1 MVSSTKNFE
10 TEINGLRGVA
20 VILVILFHYQIYP
33 FSGGFIGVDIFFVI
47 SGYLI
52 GKIINNNIFN
62 FKNYKNFILNRIKRI
77 FPGLLGLLI
86 FTFILSSLLLAPN
99 HFQDFVKSIIYNF
112 LLIPN
117 YFFWSQSNYFDISS
131 YYKPLLHTWSLGVE
145 YHFYLFWPLFIWLL
159 SSIIKKNYVK
169 NVILVLLI
177 LFIIFITEY
186 LKRFAPIFEYKFL
199 YGKYVNDTIFFLSPF
214 RLFEFILG
222 YLLTINSFRVK
233 KNFLN
238 ECIFLIGILLIIF
251 ASINFDQNTFFPGI
265 SALIPTLGA
274 FFLIF
279 SKKSIFFGYLLRNKI
294 INFFGNISF
303 SLYLYHWPIFIFYKY
318 YKFKELIFLEKF
330 FCLVISVFLAY
341 LSFVFIEKNYLKM
354 KIFIFEKKLIYLTSL
369 IFILSFSVLL
379 TKGWE
384 FRLKDFE
391 KNIYSDK
398 DNSYGGNCKVLS
410 DPKKNDDCIFGNKN
424 KIDFLLVGD
433 SHGKALYNGIEL
445 FSKKNNY
452 NFLTYEDMCKVYPN
466 LSLSIKNC
474 KIAISPPEIII
485 LGKKFYNYHFKN
497 KNLETV
503 AERYVNKMLEIKQ
516 NELFKNVNK
525 IIVFGQVPEF
535 YSSFGDLTSC
545 YTRPFYINK
554 KVCDEYY
561 NYSVFEEL
569 DDIFKINQGLDQK
582 RTLNKYLKKHIENN
596 SSQDLKLY
604 FFDPFEKICELKRCD
619 QVINGKMIYSDSTH
633 LSVFGSKYLVGK
645 FENDLLKVI
654 KN

>member
-10 TEINGLRGVA
+10 IEINGLRGVA

-52 GKIINNNIFN
+52 GKIINNNTFN
-62 FKNYKNFILNRIKRI
+62 FKNYKDFLLNRIKRI

-99 HFQDFVKSIIYNF
+99 HFKDFVESIIYN
-112 LLIPN
+112 LLIIPN

-145 YHFYLFWPLFIWLL
+145 YHFYLLWPIFIWVL
-159 SSIIKKNYVK
+159 SSLIKKNYLK
-169 NVILVLLI
+169 NVALVLLI
-177 LFIIFITEY
+177 ILIIFITEY

-222 YLLTINSFRVK
+222 YLLTINSFRLK
-233 KNFLN
+233 KNFFN
-238 ECIFLIGILLIIF
+238 ECIFLIGILFIIF

-279 SKKSIFFGYLLRNKI
+279 SKKSIFFGYLLRNRI

-330 FCLVISVFLAY
+330 LCLVISVFLAY

-354 KIFIFEKKLIYLTSL
+354 KIFIFEKKLIYFTSL
-369 IFILSFSVLL
+369 IIILSFSVLL

-391 KNIYSDK
+391 KNIYLDK
-398 DNSYGGNCKVLS
+398 DNTYGGNCKILS

-424 KIDFLLVGD
+424 KIDFLLIGD

-445 FSKKNNY
+445 FSKRNNY

-466 LSLSIKNC
+466 LSSSIKNC
-474 KIAISPPEIII
+474 KIEISPPEIII
-485 LGKKFYNYHFKN
+485 LGKKFYNYQFKN

-503 AERYVNKMLEIKQ
+503 AENYVNKILEIKQ
-516 NELFKNVNK
+516 NDLFKNVNK
-525 IIVFGQVPEF
+525 IIIFGQVPEF
-535 YSSFGDLTSC
+535 YSSFGDLLSC

-561 NYSVFEEL
+561 NYAVFDEL

-582 RTLNKYLKKHIENN
+582 RALNKYLKKYFENN
-596 SSQDLKLY
+596 SSQDLKLH

-633 LSVFGSKYLVGK
+633 LSIFGSKYLVGK